1 MNSDKKLRDLKLFI
15 INDFEKYSEKNPEK
29 E

>member
-15 INDFEKYSEKNPEK
+15 VNDFEKYTEKNPEK
-29 E
+29 D